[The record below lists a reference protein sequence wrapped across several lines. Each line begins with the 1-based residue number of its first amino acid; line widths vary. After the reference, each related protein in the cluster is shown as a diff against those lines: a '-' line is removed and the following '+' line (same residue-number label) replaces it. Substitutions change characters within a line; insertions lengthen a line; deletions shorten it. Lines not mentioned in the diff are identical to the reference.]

1 MLKSNGLRLLI
12 PVLLLIGFIA
22 CSSDDTAPAAVTSPT
37 AATILDQAAVDP
49 GNDEIETADL
59 TVAPPGAS
67 QTGANV
73 TVVEGLT
80 IEPGTDA
87 AELVSLWERQV
98 GAVQRGDWEA
108 YRQDCHPR
116 IQDRTTAEQ
125 MKAGWEATFGGV
137 GEGFNLM
144 ITDVRVYGGETAN
157 VTMDAS
163 DGPRGRFYYGITRLH
178 EKSNGRWYN
187 ASQPCS
193 RP

>member
-1 MLKSNGLRLLI
+1 MRTRQWLSRGRAATLL
-12 PVLLLIGFIA
+12 VMGMAALFALGA
-22 CSSDDTAPAAVTSPT
+22 CGGGDDEDAPA
-37 AATILDQAAVDP
+37 
-49 GNDEIETADL
+49 
-59 TVAPPGAS
+59 GAS

-87 AELVSLWERQV
+87 AELVSLWERQA

-125 MKAGWEATFGGV
+125 MKAGWEAGFGTV

-157 VTMDAS
+157 VTMDVS
-163 DGPRGRFYYGITRLH
+163 DGPRTRFYRGITRLH

-187 ASQPCS
+187 ASTPCL
-193 RP
+193 PTGG

>member
-1 MLKSNGLRLLI
+1 MRTRQWLSRGRAATLL
-12 PVLLLIGFIA
+12 VMGMAALFALGA
-22 CSSDDTAPAAVTSPT
+22 CGGGDDEDAPA
-37 AATILDQAAVDP
+37 
-49 GNDEIETADL
+49 
-59 TVAPPGAS
+59 GAS

-73 TVVEGLT
+73 TVFEGLT

-125 MKAGWEATFGGV
+125 MQAGWEATFGTV

-157 VTMDAS
+157 VTMDVS
-163 DGPRGRFYYGITRLH
+163 DGPRERFYRGITRLH